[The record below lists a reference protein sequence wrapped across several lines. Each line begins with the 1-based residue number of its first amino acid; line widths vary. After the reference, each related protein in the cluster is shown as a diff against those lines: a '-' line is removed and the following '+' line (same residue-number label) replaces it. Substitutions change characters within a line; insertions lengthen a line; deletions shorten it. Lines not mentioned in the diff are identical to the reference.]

1 MVISEDAILVEV
13 DINQEGNGQ
22 TEETIKATTAIK
34 TGNTTLCRPTGTTTN
49 LNFNTCSINNSLGRW
64 QITTNTHSLSTTM
77 TRPPQSHLQSIVV
90 LATHSATLLG
100 NVIRNYQHN
109 MALNFPINA
118 NRTQK
123 TIKPSQLQS
132 SLNCF
137 STPTSSPL
145 FSVPLS
151 FSSYSIHALVD
162 TGAFSSAL
170 TPDHLSKIRLKNPN
184 AISNESKTS
193 IPVKVAN
200 GQKLSRLG
208 SVVLTFK
215 LGGQSFSEPFLLLK
229 TMN

>member
-1 MVISEDAILVEV
+1 M
-13 DINQEGNGQ
+13 
-22 TEETIKATTAIK
+22 
-34 TGNTTLCRPTGTTTN
+34 
-49 LNFNTCSINNSLGRW
+49 SIELKKLG
-64 QITTNTHSLSTTM
+64 
-77 TRPPQSHLQSIVV
+77 
-90 LATHSATLLG
+90 
-100 NVIRNYQHN
+100 
-109 MALNFPINA
+109 
-118 NRTQK
+118 
-123 TIKPSQLQS
+123 KPSQLQS

-170 TPDHLSKIRLKNPN
+170 TPDHLTKIRLKNPN

-200 GQKLSRLG
+200 GQKLSTLG

-229 TMN
+229 TMNRPILGLPFFEKNNITINPSNRTLSFPEMTLQLNEIASLEGKITKSFRRKSYYLKTQQKLVIKPNTQEVSNCILLTPNCLKAHVQ